1 MRRRVA
7 AFGPFRLY
15 AAERVLEKSGIPV
28 KIGSRALDILITLVE
43 QAPEIVSKRDLLRR
57 AWGELVVDDVSLRV
71 HVTSLRKR
79 LGDGDSSVSYVTNI
93 PGRGYCFTGAVT
105 WMEGSHAPFTATERD
120 VIAYAPVLY
129 AQLRRHFSEA
139 EILELGTVMAVLC
152 GTAKRELSDR

>member
-1 MRRRVA
+1 MRGRVA
-7 AFGPFRLY
+7 SFGPFRLY
-15 AAERVLEKSGIPV
+15 ATERVLEKSGIPV

-57 AWGELVVDDVSLRV
+57 AWGELVVDEVSLRV

-79 LGDGDSSVSYVTNI
+79 LGDGDSAVSYITNI

-105 WMEGSHAPFTATERD
+105 WMDRSDAPFTERD

-152 GTAKRELSDR
+152 GTAKRELSDF